1 LYLSSPG
8 FLNIFSLQVLDG
20 YLHLMKNCWQQTT
33 PPDTPTHS
41 IEVYEQLMELAG
53 AVVGVVGKRKT
64 SNDTCSSC
72 CSINDYTIETT
83 TLPTVL
89 ETSQ

>member
-1 LYLSSPG
+1 
-8 FLNIFSLQVLDG
+8 
-20 YLHLMKNCWQQTT
+20 MMNCWQLTT
-33 PPDTPTHS
+33 PPDIPTHS

-53 AVVGVVGKRKT
+53 GVVGVATKRKT

-72 CSINDYTIETT
+72 CSISDYTIETT